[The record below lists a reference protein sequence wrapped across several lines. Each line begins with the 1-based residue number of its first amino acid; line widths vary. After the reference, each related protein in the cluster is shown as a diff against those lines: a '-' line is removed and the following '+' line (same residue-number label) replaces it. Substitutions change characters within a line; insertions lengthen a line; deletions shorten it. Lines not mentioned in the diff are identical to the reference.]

1 MKKIC
6 TFFALSIMAMSVM
19 AAETVLWEGSWYVS
33 WEYAEDDAANAEH
46 REWKQ
51 LGQEDFASYAEG
63 TTVCFYMEQAE
74 GATYAKYQIDNWS
87 WTQLPGQE
95 PTDFSV
101 STVAK
106 LPMNADVKAA
116 IAEGGFAIHGHGFNV
131 VKVTLSDETGEEPQE
146 PQEPQGDILWE
157 GDHFVSWHHA
167 DGNPNKEWKFLSK
180 ATFAGLADG
189 ATLYFLFEA
198 NPIVIDPNLTD
209 DQLYSAYKFDT
220 EWWTALPGYGQV
232 DIENDTVATLVVTAE
247 IKALVAEQGFAI
259 HGHGIN
265 VKKVSLSPIEIPEK
279 EEPEEPGTETAVDN
293 TTIPTNASRYNLMGQ
308 KVDEHYKGV
317 IILNGRKMIVR

>member
-1 MKKIC
+1 MKKIF

-33 WEYAEDDAANAEH
+33 WELPDGDEH
-46 REWKQ
+46 KEWKG
-51 LGQEDFASYAEG
+51 LVQENFASYAEG
-63 TTVCFYMEQAE
+63 TTVCFYLEQVE
-74 GATYAKYQIDNWS
+74 GATYAQYKLEDWS
-87 WTQLPGQE
+87 WNLLPGQAL
-95 PTDFSV
+95 TDFSV

-106 LPMNADVKAA
+106 LPMTAEVKAA
-116 IAEGGFAIHGHGFNV
+116 IAANGFAIHGHGFNV
-131 VKVTLSDETGEEPQE
+131 VKATLTDEAIEEPQE

-180 ATFAGLADG
+180 ATFAGLAEG

-198 NPIVIDPNLTD
+198 NPIVIDPNNTD
-209 DQLYSAYKFDT
+209 DQLYSAYKFET

-232 DIENDTVATLVVTAE
+232 DIENDTVGTLVVTAD

-265 VKKVSLSPIEIPEK
+265 VKKVSLSPIEIPET

-308 KVDEHYKGV
+308 KVDENYKGV

>member
-1 MKKIC
+1 MKKIF
-6 TFFALSIMAMSVM
+6 TFLVLSIMAMTSAI

-46 REWKQ
+46 REWKL

-74 GATYAKYQIDNWS
+74 GAAYAKYKIDNWS
-87 WTQLPGQE
+87 WGLLPGQE
-95 PTDFSV
+95 ETEFSV

-106 LPMNADVKAA
+106 LPMNAEVKAA

-131 VKVTLSDETGEEPQE
+131 VKVTLSDEVIEE

-167 DGNPNKEWKFLSK
+167 DGNPNKEWKFLSQ
-180 ATFAGLADG
+180 ATFAGLADD

-198 NPIVIDPNLTD
+198 NPITVDPTNTD
-209 DQLYSAYKFDT
+209 DQLYSAYKFDDG
-220 EWWTALPGYGQV
+220 WWGTLPGQGQI
-232 DIENDTVATLVVTAE
+232 DFTNDTVATLVVTAE
-247 IKALVAEQGFAI
+247 IKGIVAERGFAI
-259 HGHGIN
+259 HGHGFN
-265 VKKVSLSPIEIPEK
+265 VKKVSLSPIEIPTT
-279 EEPEEPGTETAVDN
+279 PPTAVENVAIKNDG
-293 TTIPTNASRYNLMGQ
+293 IRYNLMGQ
-308 KVDEHYKGV
+308 KVDENYKGV